1 MGVIEITF
9 SSKTTPSPRNWHQK
23 NTKMPCYVSLIRQVH
38 INISYCLMSNWLHV
52 ISYKLRLNCL
62 LSITFYILQNKTQN
76 ASSSINAQCTSA
88 PPFRCPWLH
97 SWSHLAGG
105 FCTTLLIF
113 VSSSSRLFGYVED
126 TRQVLRLV
134 MKKCTLIYKSLL

>member
-9 SSKTTPSPRNWHQK
+9 SSKTTPSPRNWHK
-23 NTKMPCYVSLIRQVH
+23 KHEIALFNLLNKMQVH
-38 INISYCLMSNWLHV
+38 INISYCLMSNLLHL

-62 LSITFYILQNKTQN
+62 ISITFYILQNKTQN

-113 VSSSSRLFGYVED
+113 VSSSSRLFGHVVKTWD
-126 TRQVLRLV
+126 LR
-134 MKKCTLIYKSLL
+134 